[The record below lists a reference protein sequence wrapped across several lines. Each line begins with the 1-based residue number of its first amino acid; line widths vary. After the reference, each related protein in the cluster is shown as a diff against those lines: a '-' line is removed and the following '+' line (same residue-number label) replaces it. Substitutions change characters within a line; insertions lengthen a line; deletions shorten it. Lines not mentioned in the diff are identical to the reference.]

1 MNYKLDGIPISNYG
15 AKPLRTDQ
23 AFALH
28 GMFDLPKR
36 VGKTEHN
43 WGTSIEPFVHAEDI
57 QLDGRNMALHVALKK
72 AQLDNF
78 LNACI
83 ECTTLSTSFDT
94 FNVVCRDEIR
104 VDRFGDEWRIVE
116 VPFWQN
122 DYQLKSL
129 TVSPSGGE
137 LYTIDDYNLP
147 VDFGAYIS
155 TVGGS
160 ENIGNRIEVETTE
173 FYQRSS
179 FRSTRNV
186 NITGV
191 FKGINPDD
199 LYAKVCQLHAL
210 LMKPGLRELV
220 IRNKK
225 LNVYFK
231 SGMTAT
237 AFKEDILQF
246 NLIASVGD

>member
-129 TVSPSGGE
+129 TVLPSGNGE
-137 LYTIDDYNLP
+137 FMIDDFNLI
-147 VDFGAYIS
+147 VDLGVFI
-155 TVGGS
+155 TT
-160 ENIGNRIEVETTE
+160 INRLEGVAKSIEVQTTE
-173 FYQRSS
+173 YYQRSS
-179 FRSTRNV
+179 YRSTRNV
-186 NITGV
+186 DLSGVIKGSDTG
-191 FKGINPDD
+191 D
-199 LYAKVCQLHAL
+199 LYAKACQFHSL
-210 LMKPGLRELV
+210 LMRPGLNELV
-220 IRNKK
+220 LPNKT
-225 LNVYFK
+225 LVVYFK
-231 SGMTAT
+231 SGLTAT
-237 AFKEDILQF
+237 AFKENILQF
-246 NLIASVGD
+246 NLTATVV